1 MSYEKIISELKQKK
15 FHPIYFLSG
24 DEPYFIDKI
33 SEYIEHNVLAE
44 HERDFNQTVFYG
56 KDAKVSTIIETCKR
70 FPMMSEKQVVIIKE
84 AQHLAN
90 NMGEF
95 EDYINNPQPST
106 LLVFCY
112 KYKKI
117 DKRKAVGKLIA
128 KNSVF
133 LLSDKIKDYKLPD
146 WILGKVKEYDFTIN
160 QKNAM
165 LLSEYLGND
174 LGKIE
179 KELEKLKVVIKPGS
193 EIDGTVIENNIGISK
208 DYNIFE
214 LQTAIGTKDVIK
226 ANKIISYF
234 SKNEKAHPLVLTVGF
249 LFSYFSKVITVQ
261 FSDNKNNDGALA
273 KEVGVNPYFL
283 TEYKKAIRNYSPT
296 KLVKIIGYLREVDL
310 KSKGVNNTS
319 ATQSDLLREL
329 IFKIMH

>member
-1 MSYEKIISELKQKK
+1 MSYEKIISDLKQKK
-15 FHPIYFLSG
+15 FQPVYFLSG
-24 DEPYFIDKI
+24 EEPYFIDQI
-33 SEYIEHNVLAE
+33 SEYIEHNVLEE
-44 HERDFNQTVFYG
+44 HERDFNQTIFYG
-56 KDAKVSTIIETCKR
+56 KDAKVSSIIETCKR
-70 FPMMSEKQVVIIKE
+70 FPMMSERQVVIIKE
-84 AQHLAN
+84 AQHLAKDI
-90 NMGEF
+90 GEF
-95 EDYINNPQPST
+95 EDYLNNPQPST

-133 LLSDKIKDYKLPD
+133 LVSDKIKDYKLPE
-146 WILGKVKEYDFTIN
+146 WILGAVKNFGFSIN

-193 EIDGTVIENNIGISK
+193 EINGTVIENNIGISK

-214 LQTAIGTKDVIK
+214 LQNAIGNKDVVK
-226 ANKIISYF
+226 ANTIINYF

-261 FSDNKNNDGALA
+261 FSKNKSNDVVLA
-273 KEVGVNPYFL
+273 REVGVNPYFL
-283 TEYKKAIRNYSPT
+283 KDYKIAIRNYSPT
-296 KLVKIIGYLREVDL
+296 KLVKVIGYLRESDL
-310 KSKGVNNTS
+310 KSKGVNNSST
-319 ATQSDLLREL
+319 TQSDLLKEL

>member
-1 MSYEKIISELKQKK
+1 MSYEKIISDLKQKQYQ
-15 FHPIYFLSG
+15 PVYFLSG
-24 DEPYFIDKI
+24 EEPYFIDKI

-56 KDAKVSTIIETCKR
+56 KDAKVSSIIETCKR
-70 FPMMSEKQVVIIKE
+70 FPMMSDKQVVIIKE

-95 EDYINNPQPST
+95 EDYIKNPQPST

-133 LLSDKIKDYKLPD
+133 LVSDKVKDYKLPD
-146 WILGKVKEYDFTIN
+146 WIMGAVKNFGFTIN

-174 LGKIE
+174 LGKIV
-179 KELEKLKVVIKPGS
+179 KELEKLKVVIKPGT
-193 EIDGTVIENNIGISK
+193 EIDGNVIETNIGISK

-214 LQTAIGTKDVIK
+214 LQTAIGTKDVVK
-226 ANKIISYF
+226 ANKIINYF

-249 LFSYFSKVITVQ
+249 LFSYFSKVVTVQ
-261 FSDNKNNDGALA
+261 FSKNKGNDGILSR
-273 KEVGVNPYFL
+273 ETGVNPYFL
-283 TEYKKAIRNYSPT
+283 KDYKLATKNYSAN
-296 KLVKIIGYLREVDL
+296 KLVKIIGYLRETDL
-310 KSKGVNNTS
+310 KSKGVNNIS
-319 ATQSDLLREL
+319 ATQSDLLKEL